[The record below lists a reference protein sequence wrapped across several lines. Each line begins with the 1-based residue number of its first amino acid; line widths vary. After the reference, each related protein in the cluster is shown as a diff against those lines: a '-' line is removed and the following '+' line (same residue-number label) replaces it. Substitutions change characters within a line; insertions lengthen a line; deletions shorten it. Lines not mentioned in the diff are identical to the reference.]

1 MVAPLF
7 SRCLGA
13 GRGQKREGV
22 ATLSVAC
29 VPGAGIWRV
38 APQGGVKDNTNNVQT
53 SAWNRDRADRISGY
67 LNFPTLHGEAGWGSN
82 CIGRGWAVGVSGSPR
97 AAVGPRPV
105 VKDLGLG
112 GWGCAPGVWA
122 LIVRGS
128 YRGRAVGR
136 CRCARCG
143 CPCLGGW
150 VWAVCGGGFDGGAPL
165 ARVIRGARGGWRCL
179 RGWQVDCG
187 VVVRRPRGRGVGALR
202 AGSWS
207 LVGLG
212 VGVATAG
219 PVAVGKIH
227 GAPKTQIWEVEILLF
242 QIFLKSLR
250 ISENL

>member
-38 APQGGVKDNTNNVQT
+38 APQGGVKGNTNNVQT

-67 LNFPTLHGEAGWGSN
+67 LNVPTLHGEAGWGSN

-122 LIVRGS
+122 LVVRGS
-128 YRGRAVGR
+128 YRGRAPLAGAGGLVVVAPALVVG
-136 CRCARCG
+136 CG
-143 CPCLGGW
+143 PC
-150 VWAVCGGGFDGGAPL
+150 VAVGFDGEAPL

-187 VVVRRPRGRGVGALR
+187 VVVRCPRGRGVGALR

-212 VGVATAG
+212 VGAATAG

-242 QIFLKSLR
+242 QIF
-250 ISENL
+250 